1 MNIFESPYDIY
12 TIATG
17 FVLALSFVEI
27 MLFVFGSSLSK
38 IFSNELIVEKDLI
51 FDKSIDFNLEHNFEI
66 DNLNLFN
73 IGKVPFFLILVSL
86 AGIFGFTG
94 IGSHIL
100 AKYLNISINNL
111 FIFPFSVLTSIIG
124 TYVIT
129 NIWSKLI
136 PNYESYVIKQKELI
150 GQVGNVVI
158 GSGDISNLVEVSI
171 IDKYNKNH
179 FFMCRVLL
187 ENIKVNKDD
196 RVRIIN
202 YNLKNKEFEILPL
215 MMLEKID
222 ENEK

>member
-1 MNIFESPYDIY
+1 M
-12 TIATG
+12 
-17 FVLALSFVEI
+17 
-27 MLFVFGSSLSK
+27 
-38 IFSNELIVEKDLI
+38 
-51 FDKSIDFNLEHNFEI
+51 
-66 DNLNLFN
+66 
-73 IGKVPFFLILVSL
+73 SL

-150 GQVGNVVI
+150 GQVGTVVI